1 MKTPGEMKERFEELA
16 SKEGYVDGIHNY
28 CDRWCERCAYT
39 SKCRNYAFD
48 PENNKIAEEDT
59 FEYLKNVFATTRMMI
74 EEKAEEMGIDLSDI
88 EEYEDKSE
96 PFRDPLTKF
105 AKDTAS
111 WVHDWIESEDSVKG
125 LNVYNSLKLG
135 QDLSS
140 HYIDSLEVVLW
151 YNFFIPVKLERAVSS
166 AIDNDFIEYSASD
179 RDGSAKVALIALDR
193 SIAAWSV
200 ILGQRPEYEETIL
213 KFLIKLSQ
221 TRTTTEKRFPD
232 ARTYIRAGLDE

>member
-1 MKTPGEMKERFEELA
+1 MKTPREMKERFEELA

-59 FEYLKNVFATTRMMI
+59 FEYLKNVFATIRMMI

-111 WVHDWIESEDSVKG
+111 GVHDWLESEDSVKG
-125 LNVYNSLKLG
+125 LKVYDSLKLG
-135 QDLSS
+135 QDLSP

-166 AIDNDFIEYSASD
+166 ATDDDFLEYSASD

-200 ILGQRPEYEETIL
+200 ILEQRHEYEDAIL
-213 KFLIKLSQ
+213 DFLIKLSR
-221 TRTTTEKRFPD
+221 TRTVAEKRFPD